1 MRLTHS
7 PCNGPAVFLA
17 IVLAITLNVQAAA
30 PPELG
35 KKAPDFSLKTLDDK
49 VVSLKDLLST
59 NPVVLIVLRGWPG
72 YQCPLCTAQV
82 QDYISAAAAF
92 AKTKTRVLMVYPGPA
107 PQLQAHAQE
116 FLKDKQWPTDFV
128 YVVDPDFKMV
138 NAYGLRWDA
147 PKETAYPSTFVLDGK
162 GIVRFSKISHSH
174 GDRTR
179 AREVLEEVKRITP
192 D

>member
-1 MRLTHS
+1 M
-7 PCNGPAVFLA
+7 AAALA
-17 IVLAITLNVQAAA
+17 LVLSITSNVQAGA

-49 VVSLKDLLST
+49 EVSLNDLLST
-59 NPVVLIVLRGWPG
+59 NQVVLIVLRGWPG

-92 AKTKTRVLMVYPGPA
+92 TKMKTRVLMVYPGPA
-107 PQLQAHAQE
+107 PQLQAHAKD
-116 FLKDKQWPTDFV
+116 FLKDKQWPADFV

-147 PKETAYPSTFVLDGK
+147 PRETAYPSTFVLDGK
-162 GIVRFSKISHSH
+162 GIVRFAKISHSH
-174 GDRTR
+174 GDRTQ
-179 AREVLEEVKRITP
+179 AREVLAEVKRITRE
-192 D
+192 